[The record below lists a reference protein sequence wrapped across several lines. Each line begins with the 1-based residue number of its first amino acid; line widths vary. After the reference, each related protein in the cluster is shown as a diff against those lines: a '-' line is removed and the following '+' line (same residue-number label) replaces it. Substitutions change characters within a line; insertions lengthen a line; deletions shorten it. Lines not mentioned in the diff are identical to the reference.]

1 MTLPREIRPSV
12 GDELIT
18 KVSRLFNGTITDV
31 LNELF
36 QNARRAGAGR
46 IDVHL
51 GDHEGSSSLHIAD
64 DGRGIDD
71 PASFVTLGRSGW
83 SDEIAQ
89 REDPA
94 GMGVFSLA
102 GRTVTVRS
110 FSRVADEGWTMT
122 IPADGWEGAQP
133 LAVENCRIRAG
144 TEIIIAMPKEWL
156 CNLRGQIEAAAK
168 HFPLP
173 VHFHGA
179 LLPREDFLE
188 GAHRVEEWNGC
199 RIGIFRANYDLA
211 TEPRINFHGVK
222 VACRLPSVKEVDGSY
237 PWTARIDIVDAPS
250 LQLVLPAR
258 KEMVD
263 NAALASL
270 RVAVQAT
277 IYRTIAT
284 ESSHR
289 LSFQNWQ
296 RAADLG
302 IELPEASAWLS
313 EWCPRTADDRGGAEG
328 ARIEAVPMILIPDH
342 DADIEQCAASLLT
355 EERLGFRAVRAED
368 AFAGYKWYDDL
379 PRVTGLSFATEIDG
393 RQIHYADGDVIC
405 SDTLSGRVP
414 MITLEVPVVRCAA
427 SDEPIAT
434 LNFPVDMLVC
444 ANGGSGLDET
454 HVFVREGATIA
465 PAALAQMIEDCCF
478 AYDEDCSSDSWHT
491 QHRDCERDAR
501 KFANELLLGAD
512 EALAENIRAVFAEE
526 VQWMIPIGR
535 RLTLEAYHGNV
546 RVALAANDADPE
558 TTVA

>member
-1 MTLPREIRPSV
+1 MR
-12 GDELIT
+12 
-18 KVSRLFNGTITDV
+18 
-31 LNELF
+31 
-36 QNARRAGAGR
+36 
-46 IDVHL
+46 
-51 GDHEGSSSLHIAD
+51 DHEGGSSLHIAD
-64 DGRGIDD
+64 DGRGVDD

-110 FSRVADEGWTMT
+110 FSRVADEGWAMT
-122 IPADGWEGAQP
+122 IPADAWEGTQP
-133 LAVENCRIRAG
+133 LAVESCRIRAG

-156 CNLRGQIEAAAK
+156 CNLRAQVEAAAR

-173 VHFHGA
+173 IHFHGE

-199 RIGIFRANYDLA
+199 RIGIFRGSYDLVN
-211 TEPRINFHGVK
+211 EPRINFHGVK
-222 VACRLPSVKEVDGSY
+222 VACRLPSVKEVDASY

-258 KEMVD
+258 KEVVD
-263 NAALASL
+263 NAALGAL
-270 RVAVQAT
+270 RAAVQTA
-277 IYRTIAT
+277 IYRTIGS
-284 ESSHR
+284 EGSHR

-302 IELPEASAWLS
+302 IELPEASAWLY
-313 EWCPRTADDRGGAEG
+313 EWRPCTADDRGGAEG
-328 ARIEAVPMILIPDH
+328 ARIEAVPMILVPDH
-342 DADIEQCAASLLT
+342 DADIEQCAAPLLT
-355 EERLGFRAVRAED
+355 EDRLGLRAVRAED
-368 AFAGYKWYDDL
+368 AFSGYTWYDGL

-393 RQIHYADGDVIC
+393 RQIHYADGDVIFP
-405 SDTLSGRVP
+405 DILSGRVP

-427 SDEPIAT
+427 SDEPIVT
-434 LNFPVDMLVC
+434 LCFPVDMLVC
-444 ANGGSGLDET
+444 ANGGTSLDET
-454 HVFVREGATIA
+454 HVFVREGASIA
-465 PAALAQMIEDCCF
+465 PAALAQKIEDCCF
-478 AYDEDCSSDSWHT
+478 AYDEDCISDSWRT
-491 QHRDCERDAR
+491 QQRDFERDAR

-535 RLTLEAYHGNV
+535 RLTLEAHQGDV
-546 RVALAANDADPE
+546 RVALTANDADPE
-558 TTVA
+558 ITTA